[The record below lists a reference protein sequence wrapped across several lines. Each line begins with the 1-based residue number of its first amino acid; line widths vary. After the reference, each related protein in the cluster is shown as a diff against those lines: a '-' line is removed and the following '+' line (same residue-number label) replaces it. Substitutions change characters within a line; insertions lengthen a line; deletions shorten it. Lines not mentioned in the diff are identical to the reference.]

1 MTKRTYQPKKRK
13 RARTHG
19 FRLRMRTKSGR
30 SVLKRRRVRG
40 RKLLTVVAKWWC
52 FNALISIEV
61 IKKSRDFLKIISIGR
76 KLSLLGVVIYY
87 LRDSNSEN
95 LKIGIS
101 IKKKVG
107 SAVVRNKL
115 KRQIKAL
122 SRNNAISLSG
132 IVMIMII
139 KENKLNLNYEFLS
152 RIFDSFINKVKDIR
166 ETNEC

>member
-1 MTKRTYQPKKRK
+1 M
-13 RARTHG
+13 
-19 FRLRMRTKSGR
+19 
-30 SVLKRRRVRG
+30 
-40 RKLLTVVAKWWC
+40 
-52 FNALISIEV
+52 ISIEV

-76 KLSLLGVVIYY
+76 KFSLLGVVIYY
-87 LRDSNSEN
+87 SQDSNSEN

-132 IVMIMII
+132 IVMIMIVR
-139 KENKLNLNYEFLS
+139 ENKLNLNYESLS